1 MRRATLAIRYC
12 AAATAVIVSSTLAG
26 CSSDRT
32 QAAQVVEAVR
42 RFRRADNRDKPAMA
56 EALGAVRCTLADVC
70 RVRDDCL
77 ASAEA
82 TAKALRLKNE
92 VEIGISA
99 LKSGALARDSAE
111 AEALPRKLDEAE
123 TLLKAGFERMPA
135 CDDSIRVL
143 KRKYGI

>member
-1 MRRATLAIRYC
+1 MVASMLGG
-12 AAATAVIVSSTLAG
+12 LAG

-32 QAAQVVEAVR
+32 QAAQVVEAVM
-42 RFRRADNRDKPAMA
+42 RFRRADNREKPALA
-56 EALGAVRCTLADVC
+56 EALGAVQCTSADVC

-82 TAKALRLKNE
+82 TAKALRLKSE

-99 LKSGALARDSAE
+99 LNRGTLARDSAE
-111 AEALPRKLDEAE
+111 VLALPQKLDEAE
-123 TLLKAGFERMPA
+123 TLLKEGFERMPA
-135 CDDSIRVL
+135 CDDSIMVL

>member
-1 MRRATLAIRYC
+1 MTSHRAAVARVLL
-12 AAATAVIVSSTLAG
+12 AAAIALPMLAG
-26 CSSDRT
+26 CSGDRT
-32 QAAQVVEAVR
+32 EAAQVVEAVM

-56 EALGAVRCTLADVC
+56 EALGAVRCTLAEVC
-70 RVRDDCL
+70 RVRDDCF

-99 LKSGALARDSAE
+99 LKNGSLARDSAE
-111 AEALPRKLDEAE
+111 VRALPQKLDEAE
-123 TLLKAGFERMPA
+123 RLLQEGFARLPA
-135 CDDSIRVL
+135 CDHSIMVL